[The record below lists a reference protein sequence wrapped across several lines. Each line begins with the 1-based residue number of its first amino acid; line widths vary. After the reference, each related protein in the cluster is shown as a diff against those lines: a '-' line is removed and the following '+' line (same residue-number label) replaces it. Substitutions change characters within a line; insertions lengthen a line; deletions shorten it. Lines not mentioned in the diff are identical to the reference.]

1 MANELKTIEKLPPDQ
16 ALTSLDDLLP
26 HDPHGTQNSGPDYS
40 ELLRRLRK
48 HIWLIL
54 VITLSITSIVAIES
68 YRNKSVY
75 RATTT
80 LEILSDNRT
89 LFRSGDVVIE
99 SDDIDYGYGT
109 QVAIKSNIRLL
120 NSRPL
125 LEDVVVA
132 QKLDLNARFFDVT
145 ERKSIWEAVRTI
157 VGRVGQSPRIAKSSS
172 PPNSPAAFSF
182 ETQVARSP
190 QETERLMPY
199 VDLLQNQLFAEPIED
214 SRMLTISI
222 EHTDPQLAATIA
234 NTMAKIFIEHS
245 YRNKTRK
252 YSNTSA
258 WLVARTRELQAK
270 VQEAEANLADYT
282 SANNI
287 FSSDNSE
294 NLTIEKLSK
303 VHGLVMQAETDRLL
317 KQSLYEEVRQGRV
330 DQLPEAFADARTAAL
345 KARLGEL
352 QIQSAQYAGRIGPDN
367 PRVIDLK
374 KQIAAIEKQI
384 SESQS
389 TLQEKLKAD
398 YERALRDETAL
409 REAFN
414 RARADA
420 VQQNQ
425 AAIKFSIL
433 KQEVE
438 TAKALYTEFLNKTSQ
453 ANIQVAEQHS
463 NINIIDPAIVPR
475 SPVRPNRLRSI
486 LLGLALSLAFG
497 VAVALVI
504 EYLDNT
510 VKTTEDVTRFVQ
522 LPTLAVIPRMSN
534 SRRRLMPAGG
544 IMRSKSPDDEPV
556 ETNLPARISA
566 KRDGQ
571 DSASNEEAYRGLRT
585 SVLLSTA
592 GNPPRTILFTSSQ
605 PGEGKTTT
613 SINMAISLAQLGAN
627 VMLIDADMRRPKVHQ
642 RLDVENL
649 LGLST
654 WLSRDVIL
662 DDLIQYIPDLNLSF
676 MASGAIPPNPA
687 ELISSSRMKELLR
700 TLSNQFDHIIIDSP
714 PLMNVSDSVI
724 LSTMVDGVVL
734 VVQSGKTKR
743 TIVSRARQELRKVG
757 ARIFGVVLNDVD
769 LKGDG
774 YDDYYTGK
782 YYSAYNSDGYTP
794 RGQED

>member
-1 MANELKTIEKLPPDQ
+1 MANELKTLEKIPPDRE
-16 ALTSLDDLLP
+16 LTSLDDLFPNDL
-26 HDPHGTQNSGPDYS
+26 HGMQSGGPDY
-40 ELLRRLRK
+40 EEILRRLRK

-54 VITLSITSIVAIES
+54 GITLSITSIVAIEA

-80 LEILSDNRT
+80 LEILSENRT
-89 LFRSGDVVIE
+89 LFRSGDVVIQ
-99 SDDIDYGYGT
+99 SDDMDYGYGT
-109 QVAIKSNIRLL
+109 QLAIKSNIRVL

-157 VGRVGQSPRIAKSSS
+157 VGRVGQSQRMTKSS
-172 PPNSPAAFSF
+172 PPPSSPTAFSF

-190 QETERLMPY
+190 QETERLSPY
-199 VDLLQNQLFAEPIED
+199 VDLLQNQLFAEPVED
-214 SRMLTISI
+214 SRMMTISI
-222 EHTDPQLAATIA
+222 EHTDPQLAASIA

-303 VHGLVMQAETDRLL
+303 VHGQVLQAETDRLL
-317 KQSLYEEVRQGRV
+317 KQSLYEEVKRGRV

-374 KQIAAIEKQI
+374 KQIAALEKQI

-389 TLQEKLKAD
+389 TLEEKLKAD

-534 SRRRLMPAGG
+534 SRGQIMAAGG
-544 IMRSKSPDDEPV
+544 IMRSKSPGEDDRPV
-556 ETNLPARISA
+556 ETGLIARISE
-566 KRDGQ
+566 KRSGQ

-592 GNPPRTILFTSSQ
+592 GTPPRSILFTSSQ

-613 SINMAISLAQLGAN
+613 SINMAISLAQLGAR
-627 VMLIDADMRRPKVHQ
+627 VIIIDADLRRPKVHQ

-654 WLSRDVIL
+654 WLSRDVNL
-662 DDLIQYIPDLNLSF
+662 DDLIEYIPDLNLSF
-676 MASGAIPPNPA
+676 IASGAIPPNPA
-687 ELISSSRMKELLR
+687 ELISSSRMKELLI
-700 TLSNQFDHIIIDSP
+700 TLSNQFDHVIIDSP

-743 TIVSRARQELRKVG
+743 TIVSRARQELRKVN

-782 YYSAYNSDGYTP
+782 YYSSYKYGD
-794 RGQED
+794 RD